1 MVGKRV
7 KEGGGQQICVRGE
20 GKGKTNLYDR
30 RGRGTNLR
38 DGEREGR
45 PRQPNEKKT
54 VEEYLVH
61 SEPIGAGK
69 KDSDPI
75 KTIIEFPVNEF

>member
-1 MVGKRV
+1 MPRWEDKF
-7 KEGGGQQICVRGE
+7 VRQERERDKFARWGE
-20 GKGKTNLYDR
+20 RGKTQA
-30 RGRGTNLR
+30 T
-38 DGEREGR
+38 ER
-45 PRQPNEKKT
+45 KKT

-75 KTIIEFPVNEF
+75 KTIIEYPANEF